1 MISVISPFL
10 GSNVQKFG
18 VDFEVTDDG
27 RRFPVH
33 IFCHKTEDAK
43 TFVELPKTSKTHF
56 GIEFNLYVT
65 GLIMKERLQY
75 YYVMST
81 T

>member
-1 MISVISPFL
+1 MISVILPFL
-10 GSNVQKFG
+10 GSNVQKFW
-18 VDFEVTDDG
+18 VDFEVTNDG